1 MAQSAPL
8 QTQSSSPRTHR
19 PSIPGGVRSMKGCLV
34 KDSESG
40 LVLVSQRGS
49 KVPISGAEDLSSHI
63 GQQVKASGA
72 FVEKDKDD
80 PADSNSS
87 KKVDSNLH
95 PEHEFRVLKIE
106 VLSPTCLPSRK
117 K

>member
-1 MAQSAPL
+1 
-8 QTQSSSPRTHR
+8 
-19 PSIPGGVRSMKGCLV
+19 MKGCLV
-34 KDSESG
+34 RDAENKIF
-40 LVLVSQRGS
+40 LVSQRGS
-49 KVPISGAEDLSSHI
+49 KVPISSAEELSSYI

-87 KKVDSNLH
+87 KKADNKLH
-95 PEHEFRVLKIE
+95 PEYEFRVLKIE
-106 VLSPTCLPSRK
+106 VLSSTCSPARK